1 MKPTAAAG
9 SVLALSLL
17 LGACGNSDDSN
28 SNGTAGTEDTSTEQG
43 TVNDTDTGMDDS
55 GTDSTDGTSG
65 TDTSG
70 DSSSTDS
77 SSGSSDTAAGQD
89 DMKEKMD
96 KLGYDEFELEV
107 DYGKD
112 KEYEIEI
119 EQDNGV
125 IESAVEDELTDQNLK
140 GQEAFDEIYPKL
152 EKLNINDTTSKEDAI
167 QQALDAFGLK
177 DDYVKF
183 DMEITM
189 PDGKKLNFEDKK

>member
-17 LGACGNSDDSN
+17 LGACGSSDDGKSA
-28 SNGTAGTEDTSTEQG
+28 GTAGTEDASTETG
-43 TVNDTDTGMDDS
+43 TDNGTDTDMTDTG
-55 GTDSTDGTSG
+55 TNSTSDTSG
-65 TDTSG
+65 TESKSDL
-70 DSSSTDS
+70 TD
-77 SSGSSDTAAGQD
+77 AAGSVQD

-96 KLGYDEFELEV
+96 KLAYDEFELEV

-119 EQDNGV
+119 EQDKGI
-125 IESAVEDELTDQNLK
+125 IESTVEDELTNRNLN
-140 GQEAFDEIYPKL
+140 GQEAFDDIYPKL
-152 EKLNINDTTSKEDAI
+152 EKLTITETTSKEEAI
-167 QQALDAFGLK
+167 EQALDAFGLK

-189 PDGKKLNFEDKK
+189 PDGKKLTFEDKK